1 MNNFIKRIIVI
12 LGIILVVVVTIFIM
26 FVKKNDQTTDIEPPQ
41 KEELYQD
48 YDESLQESYFAVEDN
63 YIVDAEKYGD
73 NRAIAC
79 ILFNDE
85 REKWR
90 FIPLTNNFLKKYE
103 DRKVLEDGG
112 YIKMSYNDAIDEL
125 FSGLDEKDYGRRI
138 KCEKND
144 GVYALLYELDLDE
157 FNRINDIRIIK
168 EIKLYDYL
176 TGYTKNYYIKFDE
189 ENYIDLFE
197 NILFPS
203 YTKTKVWPTVEEID
217 RHNVALTQNFINKYG
232 YDDDI
237 IKYDTPLT
245 MNSILM
251 DEKNSNFK
259 DRILS
264 FGINLKYE
272 NRYIN
277 YKYKFVLDKDNFLD
291 DFELIN
297 CIDSKDNRDE
307 SMQITQKYKYDE
319 QIFAQVIV
327 KNADWS
333 MCPLSS
339 KFLDKYNNKDS
350 ILDEYNFY
358 TVDLVKKMDK
368 NKYKMIEHKYIRIL
382 NKGKEDEHICIFK
395 VIWNNNNE
403 VDDILTYIVPEDK
416 MNLTYEEMY
425 QLAFND

>member
-1 MNNFIKRIIVI
+1 MNNFIKKIIVI
-12 LGIILVVVVTIFIM
+12 FGIMLVVVVTIFIM
-26 FVKKNDQTTDIEPPQ
+26 FVKKNDQTTDIELPQ
-41 KEELYQD
+41 KEEMYQD
-48 YDESLQESYFAVEDN
+48 YDENLQESYFAVEDN

-90 FIPLTNNFLKKYE
+90 FIPLTDNFLKKYE

-125 FSGLDEKDYGRRI
+125 FSSLDEKDYGRRI
-138 KCEKND
+138 KCEKTD

-176 TGYTKNYYIKFDE
+176 TGYTKDYYIKFDE

-203 YTKTKVWPTVEEID
+203 YTKTKGWPTVEEID

-237 IKYDTPLT
+237 IKYNTPLT
-245 MNSILM
+245 TNSIYM
-251 DEKNSNFK
+251 DKEKSSFK

-272 NRYIN
+272 NRNID
-277 YKYKFVLDKDNFLD
+277 YKYSFILDKNGFLD
-291 DFELIN
+291 DLKMIYSNEIET
-297 CIDSKDNRDE
+297 DN
-307 SMQITQKYKYDE
+307 TKYKYMYE
-319 QIFAQVIV
+319 IFGTVII
-327 KNADWS
+327 KDSSWER
-333 MCPLSS
+333 CPLSEA
-339 KFLDKYNNKDS
+339 FLNKYNSEDS
-350 ILDEYNFY
+350 IFPQY
-358 TVDLVKKMDK
+358 DLVS
-368 NKYKMIEHKYIRIL
+368 NKVVSLKGNKIKEVE
-382 NKGKEDEHICIFK
+382 NKGFRKLIDKKGNQYLCLYKF
-395 VIWNNNNE
+395 IWNDNNE